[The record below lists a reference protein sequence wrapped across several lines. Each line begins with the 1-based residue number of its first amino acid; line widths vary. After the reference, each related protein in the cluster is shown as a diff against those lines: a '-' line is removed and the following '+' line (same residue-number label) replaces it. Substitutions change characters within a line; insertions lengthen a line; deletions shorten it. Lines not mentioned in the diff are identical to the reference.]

1 MPQEGGK
8 IRTCALFRVGV
19 LGVAPVVF
27 NCDTRPRAVAAANSF
42 QVFSRLRP
50 KRESMPVLCHD
61 PEMADWGDAPD
72 ALMAHQAKLVITRP
86 RLSAPT

>member
-1 MPQEGGK
+1 M
-8 IRTCALFRVGV
+8 RTCALFRLGV

-27 NCDTRPRAVAAANSF
+27 NWDTRPRAVAAANSF

-61 PEMADWGDAPD
+61 PEMADWGDAP
-72 ALMAHQAKLVITRP
+72 ALVAHQAKLVITRP
-86 RLSAPT
+86 RLSAAT

>member
-1 MPQEGGK
+1 M
-8 IRTCALFRVGV
+8 RTCALFRLGV

-27 NCDTRPRAVAAANSF
+27 NWDTRPRAVAAANSF
-42 QVFSRLRP
+42 QVFSHFRP

-61 PEMADWGDAPD
+61 PDWGDAPD
-72 ALMAHQAKLVITRP
+72 ALVAHQAKLVITRS